1 MTASRLAVDHLQH
14 VTADVAATSEALA
27 ERLGVRPAGGG
38 SHLGLGT
45 RNTLLSLGED
55 VYLEVIGPDPP
66 QDVQHPASRFAAEP
80 LLRGW
85 AVQTQAIE
93 ATVAAARE
101 RGYDPGDVGTMSRAR
116 PGGVPLEWRMTP
128 PGRRGLPTDGRA
140 NLIPFVIDWAIASIR
155 R

>member
-1 MTASRLAVDHLQH
+1 MTAPRLTVDHLQY

-55 VYLEVIGPDPP
+55 VYLEVIGPDPQ
-66 QDVQHPASRFAAEP
+66 QDVQHPATRFPAEP

-85 AVQTQAIE
+85 AVQTRASE
-93 ATVAAARE
+93 ATVAAARLRPRQ
-101 RGYDPGDVGTMSRAR
+101 RGHDEPCAT
-116 PGGVPLEWRMTP
+116 
-128 PGRRGLPTDGRA
+128 RRGVAAVAHDPAWAAWPPDGRA
-140 NLIPFVIDWAIASIR
+140 GGPDPVRDRLGR
-155 R
+155 

>member
-93 ATVAAARE
+93 ATGRGGAGARL
-101 RGYDPGDVGTMSRAR
+101 R
-116 PGGVPLEWRMTP
+116 PR
-128 PGRRGLPTDGRA
+128 RRGHDEPCAT
-140 NLIPFVIDWAIASIR
+140 R
-155 R
+155 RGAA